1 MINDNLHEILK
12 TEYGYKFLQNHKKE
26 PKKVSISF
34 LADLYQ
40 PKTISGDELI
50 ENGAYLVYGANG
62 IIGKYDK
69 YNHEDETIAI
79 ACRGAS
85 CGELQMTLPNC
96 WITGNAMV
104 VKPKP
109 SFPYREFLYY
119 TMIWNKPKR
128 LVSGSAQPQIT
139 RDNLSLYEIEIPS
152 EDQLK
157 EFEDRAQIARKTIT
171 TNLLENQRLTELRD
185 WLLPM
190 LMNGQATIDD

>member
-1 MINDNLHEILK
+1 MLK
-12 TEYGYKFLQNHKKE
+12 TEYGYIFLQNNNE
-26 PKKVSISF
+26 DQKKVSIST

-40 PKTISGDELI
+40 PKTISGDEI
-50 ENGAYLVYGANG
+50 MRDGKYLVYGANG
-62 IIGKYDK
+62 IIGKYNE

-104 VKPKP
+104 VKPKS

-119 TMIWNKPKR
+119 TMVWNKPKR

-139 RDNLSLYEIEIPS
+139 RDNLSLYEIKLPNERK
-152 EDQLK
+152 LK
-157 EFEDRAQIARKTIT
+157 EFENKAQTARKIIT
-171 TNLLENQRLTELRD
+171 KNSIENQKMTELRD

-190 LMNGQATIDD
+190 LMNGQATIGD